1 MSINV
6 DEKSTDENSG
16 SIWNRNFTI
25 LTLGTVVSLSGAS
38 LVGFASSL
46 YVYDETGSPFLFAL
60 FSVLNMLP
68 CIVLP
73 VLSGPI
79 LDKFSRRKVI
89 YTLDFTS
96 GIFYGVCAV
105 LCYAGFLNYWVMAIG
120 AFILSSINSIYS
132 VAYESFYPMVVEKKH
147 LSKAFA
153 VTSTIESI
161 VPYLTPVGWILYR
174 KIGLVPIFLINM
186 VSYTVAALFETRIK
200 VEESYVK
207 REDEVY
213 GAAQYIQTFKDGIA
227 YLSKEKGLL
236 AIAVYF
242 TLINFS
248 GSALSV
254 NMIPYFKD
262 HIKNG
267 ELLVQL
273 LMGTYALGRVFAGR
287 LNYKHKLPSDKK
299 FLIAI
304 CFYFAVN
311 TIEGTMLF
319 MPLIVMYIVYF
330 ISGIMSMTTYN
341 IRIASTQSYVP
352 DDRKGR
358 FNGTF
363 NMLCS
368 LGSVCGSML
377 AGALCE
383 FVDMRVVIVCF
394 SGLTVALIPLI
405 FLPRKEAVKAIYN
418 QDV

>member
-1 MSINV
+1 M
-6 DEKSTDENSG
+6 

-38 LVGFASSL
+38 LVGFATSL
-46 YVYDETGSPFLFAL
+46 FVYDETGSPFLFAL
-60 FSVLNMLP
+60 FSVLDMLP
-68 CIVLP
+68 CIILP

-89 YTLDFTS
+89 YTLDFIS
-96 GIFYGVCAV
+96 GLFYGICAL
-105 LCYAGFLNYWVMAIG
+105 LCFAGFLNYWIIAGG
-120 AFILSSINSIYS
+120 ALIFSSIKSVYS

-161 VPYLTPVGWILYR
+161 VPYLMPVGWILYR
-174 KIGLVPIFLINM
+174 KIGLAPIFLINM
-186 VSYTVAALFETRIK
+186 VSYTVAAIFETRID
-200 VEESYVK
+200 VDEVYVK
-207 REDEVY
+207 RDDEVY
-213 GAAQYIQTFKDGIA
+213 GAKQYIQTFKEGIS
-227 YLSKEKGLL
+227 YLAGEKGLL

-248 GSALSV
+248 GSSLSV
-254 NMIPYFKD
+254 NLIPYFKD
-262 HIKNG
+262 HVKNG

-273 LMGTYALGRVFAGR
+273 LMACYGFGRILAGR
-287 LNYKHKLPSDKK
+287 LNYKYKLPAGKK

-311 TIEGTMLF
+311 AIEGSMLF
-319 MPLIVMYIVYF
+319 LPVVAMFVVYF
-330 ISGIMSMTTYN
+330 ISGTMSMTTYN

-352 DDRKGR
+352 DERKGR

-368 LGSVCGSML
+368 LGSVLGSML

-383 FVDMRVVIVCF
+383 FVDARIVTACF
-394 SGLTVALIPLI
+394 SGLTILLIPVI